1 MGAAISLLLI
11 LTLSVF
17 ITRIASV
24 ALRLTGLPNHVA
36 RFQARSAFTGA
47 GFTTAES
54 EAVVNHPIRRRLIGL
69 LMLVGNLGLVTILA
83 TLIVS
88 LTSTEGTMTAISGQ
102 LLWLLGAVALLWLVV
117 LNPVADRI
125 MCKSIGWLLQR
136 TTSLGQSGPT
146 KLLQMA
152 NGYSV
157 AEHMVPLTSDLD
169 GAALSELCRAPAKFM
184 ILGIERNDG
193 SYVSSPELLTRLVAA
208 DRLVVYGSDD
218 QHATFHE
225 DISAWTSGA
234 ESKSAE

>member
-1 MGAAISLLLI
+1 MGAAISLLVI

-17 ITRIASV
+17 VTRIASV

-54 EAVVNHPIRRRLIGL
+54 EAVVNHPIRRRLIGI

-88 LTSTEGTMTAISGQ
+88 LTSTAGTMTAISGQ
-102 LLWLLGAVALLWLVV
+102 LLWLLGSVALLWLVV
-117 LNPVADRI
+117 LNPVADRV
-125 MCKSIGWLLQR
+125 MCKLIGWLLQR
-136 TTSLGQSGPT
+136 TTSLGQPGPT
-146 KLLQMA
+146 KLLEMA

-157 AEHMVPLTSDLD
+157 VEHIIPLSNDLD
-169 GAALSELCRAPAKFM
+169 GAVLSDLCRAPTTFM

-193 SYVSSPELLTRLVAA
+193 SYVSSPRAA
-208 DRLVVYGSDD
+208 D
-218 QHATFHE
+218 A
-225 DISAWTSGA
+225 SGRR
-234 ESKSAE
+234 